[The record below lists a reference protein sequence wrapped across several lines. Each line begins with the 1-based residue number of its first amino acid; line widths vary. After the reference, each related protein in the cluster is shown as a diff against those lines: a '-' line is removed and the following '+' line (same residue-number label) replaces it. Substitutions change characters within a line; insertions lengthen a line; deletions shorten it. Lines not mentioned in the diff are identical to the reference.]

1 MNTFI
6 GGGTTQTEG
15 ANYGRKNPKKHIKAA
30 ARHLERCPCAV
41 FFDNFADFARLK
53 KPAVGAGG
61 REGSKT
67 TLGQC
72 RRR

>member
-1 MNTFI
+1 MHSSVVARLKQREPIT
-6 GGGTTQTEG
+6 G
-15 ANYGRKNPKKHIKAA
+15 KKFQKYIKTAA
-30 ARHLERCPCAV
+30 PHLERCPCAV